1 MSNLS
6 IYGDTS
12 DASSDNDDD
21 NMTVIEV
28 GTTKMFKSNKN
39 LENTKVNFSILKFV
53 LINLGFFGNYIL
65 PEKSILSENN
75 YS

>member
-12 DASSDNDDD
+12 DAASDNDDD

-39 LENTKVNFSILKFV
+39 LENTKVNFSIFKIC
-53 LINLGFFGNYIL
+53 LINLGFFGNC
-65 PEKSILSENN
+65 ILSEKN

>member
-12 DASSDNDDD
+12 DAASDNDDD

-39 LENTKVNFSILKFV
+39 LENTKVNFSIFKIC

-65 PEKSILSENN
+65 PEKNLSEKN